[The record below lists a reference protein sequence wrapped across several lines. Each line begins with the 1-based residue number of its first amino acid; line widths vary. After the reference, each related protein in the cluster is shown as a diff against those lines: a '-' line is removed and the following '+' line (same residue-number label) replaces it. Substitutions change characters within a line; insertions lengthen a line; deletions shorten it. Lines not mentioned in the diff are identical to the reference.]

1 VRRTAT
7 RARRCVDL
15 VGTPIATFAR
25 PETSPRLQQ
34 FVEEIAETGPVRV
47 VGGRTQWDVG
57 RRSIADAREVHAP
70 DGVVEVQASELIVRC
85 GAATTVEELSVALAE
100 QGLQCP
106 LDPVDPHR
114 ATVGGV
120 LSVGHSGVRR
130 LRHGHLRDLLLEAQ
144 YVSADGLLRRAGAP
158 VVKNVTG
165 FDVCRMLVG
174 SLGTLAM
181 IGEVVLRCQPAP
193 EARLWMTAEADP
205 WEVRKALF
213 RPSSILWDGTR
224 TWVQIEGTSAEVTVE
239 VRGLPGSGWAECGA
253 PQLPEGR
260 SSVEPGAVRSL
271 TTLVNG
277 PGWLAELGTGSV
289 HGLAQPT
296 NPTLPKYVRD
306 MNRTVKDAFDPDGRC
321 NPGVL
326 PW

>member
-1 VRRTAT
+1 M
-7 RARRCVDL
+7 DL
-15 VGTPIATFAR
+15 VARPQPGAATFAR
-25 PETSPRLQQ
+25 PNTSPRLQQ
-34 FVEEIAETGPVRV
+34 FVDEVRHTGCVRV
-47 VGGRTQWDVG
+47 VGGRTQWNIG
-57 RRSIADAREVHAP
+57 RRLNHEAGGVREVRAP
-70 DGVVEVQASELIVRC
+70 DGVVEIQASELIVRC
-85 GAATTVEELSVALAE
+85 GAGTLVADLDMALREE
-100 QGLQCP
+100 GLQSP
-106 LDPVDPHR
+106 LDPSEPG

-130 LRHGHLRDLLLEAQ
+130 LRHGHIRDLLLEAQ

-174 SLGTLAM
+174 SIGTLAM

-193 EARLWMTAEADP
+193 ETRVWMTSEADP
-205 WEVRKALF
+205 WEVRRALF

-224 TWVQIEGTSAEVTVE
+224 TWVQIEGTSAEVGVE
-239 VRGLPGSGWAECGA
+239 VRALPGVGWCETAEPRLPKVRGSME
-253 PQLPEGR
+253 PQT
-260 SSVEPGAVRSL
+260 VRSL
-271 TTLVNG
+271 PTSG
-277 PGWLAELGTGSV
+277 AQGWIAEIGTGTV
-289 HGLAQPT
+289 HG
-296 NPTLPKYVRD
+296 YVATPELDPRVID

>member
-1 VRRTAT
+1 VS
-7 RARRCVDL
+7 
-15 VGTPIATFAR
+15 TPIATFAR
-25 PETSPRLQQ
+25 PETSARLQQ
-34 FVEEIAETGPVRV
+34 FVDEISDTGPVRV

-57 RRSIADAREVHAP
+57 RRNVEDAREVHAP
-70 DGVVEVQASELIVRC
+70 DGVVEVQAAELIVRC

-106 LDPVDPHR
+106 LDPVDPQR

-130 LRHGHLRDLLLEAQ
+130 LRHGHVRDLLLEAQ
-144 YVSADGLLRRAGAP
+144 YVSADGLLRRGGAP

-174 SLGTLAM
+174 SMGTLAM

-205 WEVRKALF
+205 WEVRRVLF

-239 VRGLPGSGWAECGA
+239 VRGLPGSGWDECA
-253 PQLPEGR
+253 SPMVPEGR
-260 SSVEPGAVRSL
+260 SSIEPGVVRSL
-271 TTLVNG
+271 TTTAHG
-277 PGWLAELGTGSV
+277 SGWLAELGTGTV
-289 HGLAQPT
+289 HGLA
-296 NPTLPKYVRD
+296 NPAQTTLPTYVRD

>member
-1 VRRTAT
+1 MVAH
-7 RARRCVDL
+7 
-15 VGTPIATFAR
+15 TPIATFAR

-34 FVEEIAETGPVRV
+34 FVDEIGVTGPVRV
-47 VGGRTQWDVG
+47 VGGRTQWDVR
-57 RRSIADAREVHAP
+57 RRSVEVAREVLAP

-85 GAATTVEELSVALAE
+85 GAATSVEELSVALAE

-174 SLGTLAM
+174 SIGTLAM

-193 EARLWMTAEADP
+193 EARVWFTAEADP
-205 WEVRKALF
+205 WEVRRVLF

-239 VRGLPGSGWAECGA
+239 VRGLPGSGWEECDA
-253 PQLPEGR
+253 PVLPEGR
-260 SSVEPGAVRSL
+260 SSMEPGAVRAL
-271 TTLVNG
+271 TTSAN
-277 PGWLAELGTGSV
+277 GTGWRAEIGTGTV
-289 HGLAQPT
+289 HGLPASIQQ
-296 NPTLPKYVRD
+296 TLSPYVRD

>member
-1 VRRTAT
+1 
-7 RARRCVDL
+7 

-25 PETSPRLQQ
+25 PETSARLQQ
-34 FVEEIAETGPVRV
+34 FVDEIADSGPVRV
-47 VGGRTQWDVG
+47 VGGRTQWEVG
-57 RRSIADAREVHAP
+57 RRRVEDAREVHAP
-70 DGVVEVQASELIVRC
+70 SGVVDVQAAELIVRC

-106 LDPVDPHR
+106 LDPIDPQR

-174 SLGTLAM
+174 SIGTLGM

-193 EARLWMTAEADP
+193 GARLWMTAEADP
-205 WEVRKALF
+205 WEVRRVLF

-224 TWVQIEGTSAEVTVE
+224 TWVQIEGTSAEVTAE
-239 VRGLPGSGWAECGA
+239 VRCLPGSGWDECA
-253 PQLPEGR
+253 PPVVPEGR
-260 SSVEPGAVRSL
+260 SSIEPGAVRSL
-271 TTLVNG
+271 TTLANG
-277 PGWLAELGTGSV
+277 SGWLAELGTGTV
-289 HGLAQPT
+289 HGVAIPT
-296 NPTLPKYVRD
+296 QTTLPTYVRD